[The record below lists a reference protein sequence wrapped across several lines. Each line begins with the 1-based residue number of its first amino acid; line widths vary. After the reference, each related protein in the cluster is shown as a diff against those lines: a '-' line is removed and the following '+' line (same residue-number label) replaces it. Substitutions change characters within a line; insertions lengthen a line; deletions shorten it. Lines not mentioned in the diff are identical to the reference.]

1 MKKSDILIIG
11 SGLAGLFAACIA
23 ASKGKKVQ
31 VLSYGGGTLKVG
43 GGTLEVL
50 GYDENAMC
58 VKNPLEAMENLNKEH
73 PYVKVGKKI
82 AKEALEKFLSITKE
96 MDYEY
101 QGAGE
106 KNQWIPTALGNFKPT
121 CLLPKTMNAQ
131 AIFDSENIIVADFYT
146 MKDFYAH
153 LAAENLRKRLKQ
165 KNIEELTINL
175 NLPVERSLRDTSA
188 LDIAR
193 FLETKSGYENFIGQ
207 LKPHIKKNTVV
218 ILPPVLG
225 TEPNYE
231 MLNKL
236 HADLECEFVEVA
248 SLPPAVTGIRL
259 EKMLM
264 NYAKKHGVEFI
275 MKAHVVGAEVTDG
288 ECKSVMT
295 KNLSGKKKFY
305 ANNFILATGGIYGGG
320 LIAEMGKM
328 IEPIFNV
335 DISVP
340 KDQLDWSHEEL
351 FTVKEQPFSKFGLNT
366 DSDLNILTIENKKVA
381 NNVKVIGKS
390 LAGYDFCCEKSGNG
404 VALITA
410 YKAIISLCQEV

>member
-1 MKKSDILIIG
+1 M
-11 SGLAGLFAACIA
+11 
-23 ASKGKKVQ
+23 
-31 VLSYGGGTLKVG
+31 
-43 GGTLEVL
+43 
-50 GYDENAMC
+50 
-58 VKNPLEAMENLNKEH
+58 
-73 PYVKVGKKI
+73 
-82 AKEALEKFLSITKE
+82 
-96 MDYEY
+96 
-101 QGAGE
+101 
-106 KNQWIPTALGNFKPT
+106 
-121 CLLPKTMNAQ
+121 
-131 AIFDSENIIVADFYT
+131 
-146 MKDFYAH
+146 
-153 LAAENLRKRLKQ
+153 
-165 KNIEELTINL
+165 
-175 NLPVERSLRDTSA
+175 RDTSA